1 MNRTDVD
8 VSTEETTSS
17 TPVAE
22 DELAPMSLMEELL
35 NDPSHDYRVLNYGD
49 VMEGQIMHVDR
60 DELLIDIGSKSEGI
74 IPAREFSSLSDED
87 RARLSVGDSVLVF
100 VVQPENQEGQAV
112 LSIDRALAEKS
123 WRRLQEIFEAADMI
137 DAEVTNYNKGGL
149 LVNLDGVR
157 GFVPASQ
164 VTEIRGGD
172 DGSKQADMAR
182 LIGTKLPLKIIEINR
197 HRNRLILSERQA
209 VQEKRDVMKE
219 RLIEELHEG
228 ETRRGRVTSITDFG
242 AFVDIGG
249 ADGLVHLSEL
259 SWSRVKH
266 PSEVLHVGDEI
277 DVYVLGINAQ
287 EKKIALSIK
296 RTQPEPWSRVAT
308 IYEVGQLVRG
318 TVTQLANFGAFARI
332 EDGIEGLIHVSELSE
347 QRIGHPRQVVS
358 EGQDLILRIIRI
370 DPARRRM
377 GLSLRRALEAS
388 DEEVATALGEDA
400 VELKHELLAREIEP
414 DENEQPED
422 EPETGGDE
430 QTDVAA
436 AMAVATEEAPKVES
450 DEEPAAEAEA
460 TQEAS
465 DEDGADTATEPIQA
479 ESEESPQADDN
490 GEEPAS
496 E

>member
-8 VSTEETTSS
+8 MSTEETTSS

-450 DEEPAAEAEA
+450 DEEPVAEAEA

-465 DEDGADTATEPIQA
+465 ADDGADTATEPIQA

-496 E
+496 D